1 MNIHSLIIYKLGS
14 LYHILKEIDLDLNF
28 KITFA
33 DNEKSL
39 QDRIKSL
46 KNYLIISD
54 KNHSNISNLFILEN
68 FPIDIFKL
76 VEKLNIQFL
85 KLQFSN
91 QNEIKIDKYFINL
104 NSREMSINNVSVK
117 LTEKEIDIII
127 YLSKSNK
134 PVCINELQK
143 KIWSYNFDLETHTVE
158 THVYRLRKKV
168 LSSFND
174 SEFIISDKNGY
185 KIKSNKV

>member
-1 MNIHSLIIYKLGS
+1 MNIHSLIIYKFSS

-33 DNEKSL
+33 NNEKSL
-39 QDRIKSL
+39 KDRIKNF

-54 KNHSNISNLFILEN
+54 KNYLNMSNLFILEN
-68 FPIDIFKL
+68 IPIDIFKL
-76 VEKLNIQFL
+76 VEKLNILFL

-143 KIWSYNFDLETHTVE
+143 KVWSYNFDLETHTVE
-158 THVYRLRKKV
+158 THVYRLRKKI

-174 SEFIISDKNGY
+174 SEFITSNKNGY

>member
-1 MNIHSLIIYKLGS
+1 MNIHSLIIYKLNS

-127 YLSKSNK
+127 YLSRSNK

-143 KIWSYNFDLETHTVE
+143 KFGV
-158 THVYRLRKKV
+158 
-168 LSSFND
+168 
-174 SEFIISDKNGY
+174 IIL
-185 KIKSNKV
+185 I

>member
-1 MNIHSLIIYKLGS
+1 MNIHSLIIYKLNS

-127 YLSKSNK
+127 YLSRSNK

-174 SEFIISDKNGY
+174 SQFIISDKNGY